1 MAINNIPGV
10 GPQNTDI
17 ATAVAAAVP
26 TLAQINNSVA
36 TNAPN
41 PSDWTLIGNSGTG
54 WNTFTF
60 SSVSG
65 YKRLRLFAP
74 KSFAASPSSLNVRIN
89 GNTTA
94 GDYINSRAFV
104 SAGTIGS
111 NATSNTFLQTEIQ
124 ATADQAATYD
134 LIFEFANLTTVP
146 KVITGRF
153 GAVTSTNVST
163 ADGYRAYFGPTG
175 AITSITIF
183 LSGAI
188 TISGLPLYLLGQN

>member
-60 SSVSG
+60 SSISG

-74 KSFAASPSSLNVRIN
+74 KSFAGSPSNLNVRIN

-94 GDYINSRAFV
+94 GDYINTRTNMTGGTI
-104 SAGTIGS
+104 SAG
-111 NATSNTFLQTEIQ
+111 ATSNTFLTTGVQ

-134 LIFEFANLTTVP
+134 LIFEFANLTTLP
-146 KVITGRF
+146 KTVTGRF

-163 ADGYRAYFGPTG
+163 ADAYRGYFGPTG
-175 AITSITIF
+175 AITSITI
-183 LSGAI
+183 LLDGAI